1 MIHDHVRTAGPDR
14 RVPFG
19 ATIGGCLLAAA
30 AIVGGAGAET
40 RQPAAPQQ
48 EARGV
53 VGDTPGPPTQP
64 FRLHTIARGPY
75 RIYAREYAGSEP
87 TLVLMHGF
95 PDDLGLYDRL
105 VPHLGGRR
113 VVLFDFLGWG
123 RSEKPDAYPYT
134 FENLKGDLDAVIAQ
148 LALARVVLVAHDA
161 SGPPAINWALEHPE
175 RVAALVLL
183 NTFYG
188 LTPATNPPE
197 AIAIFADLLELRS
210 AVLVPPSAPFSF
222 ARLSRAIAESPQMN
236 RWLYFWQVG
245 GFMRDET
252 VRRPFVRK
260 LWARFGG
267 SPSSIPAF
275 VALNRDLQSAIL
287 ANTAR
292 VPELGRFIAPV
303 RIVFGATDPYLSPG
317 VAESFR
323 AAFPNSELFLLPTAG
338 HYVQVDEPEEVARLM
353 LPAGTP

>member
-1 MIHDHVRTAGPDR
+1 MNHDHVRTDGLDR
-14 RVPFG
+14 RVPLG

-40 RQPAAPQQ
+40 SPPAAP
-48 EARGV
+48 
-53 VGDTPGPPTQP
+53 TTQA
-64 FRLHTIARGPY
+64 FRLHTIARGPHS
-75 RIYAREYAGSEP
+75 IYAREYPGSEP

-105 VPHLGGRR
+105 VPYLRGRR

-123 RSEKPDAYPYT
+123 RSEKPDGYPYT
-134 FENLKGDLDAVIAQ
+134 FENLEGDLDAVIAQ
-148 LALARVVLVAHDA
+148 LALSRVVLVAHDA
-161 SGPPAINWALEHPE
+161 SGPPAINWALDHPE

-188 LTPATNPPE
+188 LTPSTSPPE
-197 AIAIFADLLELRS
+197 AIAIFGDLLELRS
-210 AVLVPPSAPFSF
+210 AVLLPPSTPFSF
-222 ARLSRAIAESPQMN
+222 ARLSRAIAESRQMS

-245 GFMRDET
+245 GFMRDES
-252 VRRPFVRK
+252 VRRQFLRK

-275 VALNRDLQSAIL
+275 VTLNRDLQPAIL

-292 VPELGRFIAPV
+292 VPELARFTPPV
-303 RIVFGATDPYLSPG
+303 RVVFGATDPYLNPA
-317 VAESFR
+317 VAESFH
-323 AAFPNSELFLLPTAG
+323 AAFPNSEMFLLPTAG
-338 HYVQVDEPEEVARLM
+338 HYVQVDEPQEVARLV
-353 LPAGTP
+353 LPAGQP